1 MALASVTGHATCPQ
15 RHTPRVAASADAPAV
30 VLVAAPRRCG
40 ARGCWSVL
48 SGPGDVLVANVFD
61 GVPPA
66 GGVTLWELITG
77 CTDSAVDAMRERR
90 REDAAALA
98 LAGRSAVGLGLLDQ
112 QHRREPRHAD
122 ALEAALA
129 AAVPAASAVYAP
141 AGIGGHADHVLVAAL
156 ALRLR
161 ADGIPVRLWADV
173 PYAVEYGWP
182 HWVTGDP
189 RRERVD
195 PDPMWERFLHDLP
208 CERTA
213 LVPEPHRLTDA
224 QAAAKLA
231 AMRMYASQFPA
242 LDGAPVGRLSH
253 PHIHRH
259 EVLWSVAPLPP
270 VPREGGLRTRARALA
285 RRRAR

>member
-1 MALASVTGHATCPQ
+1 MRGARRRQ
-15 RHTPRVAASADAPAV
+15 TPRIAASADAPAV
-30 VLVAAPRRCG
+30 VLSPHLDDAVL
-40 ARGCWSVL
+40 GCWSVL

-77 CTDSAVDAMRERR
+77 CTDSAEAMRERR

-98 LAGRSAVGLGLLDQ
+98 HAGRSAVGLGLLDQ
-112 QHRREPRHAD
+112 QYRREPPDVSR
-122 ALEAALA
+122 LEAALA

-182 HWVTGDP
+182 HWVTGDA
-189 RRERVD
+189 RRPRVD

-208 CERTA
+208 CERGE

-224 QAAAKLA
+224 QAAAKLV
-231 AMRMYASQFPA
+231 AMRAYASQFPA
-242 LDGAPVGRLSH
+242 LDNAPVGRLSH

-259 EVLWSVAPLPP
+259 EVLWSVAPPAPIPP
-270 VPREGGLRTRARALA
+270 GGGLGTRARALA
-285 RRRAR
+285 RRRA